1 MIRGP
6 RTPHGRP
13 QIDTGPFCQQTSMTI
28 STSSISRTFR
38 TATQRFLTAGVVLSA
53 TSSAWALQKA
63 VPTGGGTRQAPE
75 INPAFIVGAV
85 VLIVGSIL
93 ILTSRRRRIAKA

>member
-1 MIRGP
+1 
-6 RTPHGRP
+6 
-13 QIDTGPFCQQTSMTI
+13 MTI
-28 STSSISRTFR
+28 TTSSFSRTFR
-38 TATQRFLTAGVVLSA
+38 TATQRVLAAGVVLSA
-53 TSSAWALQKA
+53 TSSAWAFQAKP
-63 VPTGGGTRQAPE
+63 VGTGGGTRQAPE

>member
-1 MIRGP
+1 LL
-6 RTPHGRP
+6 
-13 QIDTGPFCQQTSMTI
+13 
-28 STSSISRTFR
+28 
-38 TATQRFLTAGVVLSA
+38 AAGVVLSA
-53 TSSAWALQKA
+53 TSSAWAFQSKPIA
-63 VPTGGGTRQAPE
+63 TGGSPRQAPE